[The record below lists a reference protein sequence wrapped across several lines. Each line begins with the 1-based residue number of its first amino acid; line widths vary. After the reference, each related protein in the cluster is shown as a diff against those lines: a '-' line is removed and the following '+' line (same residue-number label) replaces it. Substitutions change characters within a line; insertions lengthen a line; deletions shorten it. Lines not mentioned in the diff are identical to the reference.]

1 MTVTLAPSRA
11 PAVLAVGGALAI
23 AAGALLVLLLQFVPP
38 TNAISPLR
46 RTISEYGLSPNK
58 WMFDLALVL
67 VAAGSVVLFTVQA
80 LRRALPVS
88 GFVAGAVWTVSLLI
102 ILAFP
107 KTDWSVGPSAG
118 GTVHRVAS
126 LIGFVVL
133 PIGLLAASGRV
144 FAADP
149 VWRWISRA
157 LSLGA
162 LAWLGLILAGVVV
175 MWSGGGPWWRFV
187 PLGLVQ
193 RLMALMDLL
202 AVATLAA
209 PLLRPVA

>member
-1 MTVTLAPSRA
+1 MTVIPARA
-11 PAVLAVGGALAI
+11 PGLLGAGGAVAI

-46 RTISEYGLSPNK
+46 RTISEYGLSTNK
-58 WMFDLALVL
+58 WIFNLALVL
-67 VAAGSVVLFTVQA
+67 IAAGSAVLFTVHA
-80 LRRALPVS
+80 LRRTLP
-88 GFVAGAVWTVSLLI
+88 GPGLVAGAVWTVSLLVI
-102 ILAFP
+102 VAFP
-107 KTDWSVGPSAG
+107 KTDWSIGPSAG

-126 LIGFVVL
+126 IIGFVVL
-133 PIGLLAASGRV
+133 PIGLLAASSKV
-144 FAADP
+144 FAGDT
-149 VWRWISRA
+149 VWRWISRG

-162 LAWLGLILAGVVV
+162 LGVLALIIAGVVV
-175 MWSGGGPWWRFV
+175 MLNGGPPWWQFV

-202 AVATLAA
+202 AVATLAV